1 MTSICTD
8 NTACSLH
15 RRLAALMH
23 TAMYCCSPCT
33 TTAHCYRVQLQQQV
47 VQHED
52 EEDGK
57 LYCICRQPYD
67 AASGTMVECG
77 YCQDWLHVTCVGL
90 SPADCESITT
100 YACPRCCKRGRVSIR
115 AGAAGASSSGS
126 SSGRQQPAAGR
137 STGSSSTKARS
148 GSSSSAKAQTAAAA
162 TAAVVTAG
170 GAVPLAD
177 SATLKRAQRAWLLV
191 SMPPAATDLSYVPQV
206 GDLLCYFPI
215 GHAALLAQHPDA
227 RAAAVRERT
236 PLWHDSGRSLE
247 SLPASILCTVQ
258 SVSYELPAR
267 GDAAPGQ
274 APIVSAVLRLV
285 PAPAAQAAAQAAAAA
300 HGGGGAYR
308 STLRPLVVSYR
319 PSDCAD
325 FVVLRSRIARAEA
338 EQWQQGDPFSMNFA
352 DGGKYYGTV
361 LGVSCGP
368 RGSVVWEGASVRWN
382 DGGEVSCVNVWELD
396 RTDGGQAVRRQ
407 RAYNGLADLDDVA
420 RQVTLLYYT
429 VLCYASLLSYCT
441 CQHVGTV
448 HSDVSGTVRTW

>member
-1 MTSICTD
+1 MI
-8 NTACSLH
+8 
-15 RRLAALMH
+15 
-23 TAMYCCSPCT
+23 
-33 TTAHCYRVQLQQQV
+33 
-47 VQHED
+47 
-52 EEDGK
+52 
-57 LYCICRQPYD
+57 
-67 AASGTMVECG
+67 ECG

-115 AGAAGASSSGS
+115 AGSANSNSNSSSS
-126 SSGRQQPAAGR
+126 SNARQQQQPAAGR
-137 STGSSSTKARS
+137 SSGTSSSKARS
-148 GSSSSAKAQTAAAA
+148 NSGSGSSAKAQTAATIVSAA
-162 TAAVVTAG
+162 RA
-170 GAVPLAD
+170 AVPLAD
-177 SATLKRAQRAWLLV
+177 SATLKRAQRAWLLA
-191 SMPPAATDLSYVPQV
+191 SMPPAATDLSYAPQV
-206 GDLLCYFPI
+206 GDLLCYFPV

-267 GDAAPGQ
+267 GDVAPGQ
-274 APIVSAVLRLV
+274 APIVSAVLHLA

-338 EQWQQGDPFSMNFA
+338 EHWQQGDHFSMNFA

-420 RQVTLLYYT
+420 RQVGFISYHITLVILYYV
-429 VLCYASLLSYCT
+429 VLCSKL
-441 CQHVGTV
+441 
-448 HSDVSGTVRTW
+448 